1 MHKILTIGVIIFF
14 VIFLIYVWIKGSS
27 FIKGSI
33 LLGLIVG
40 ALIGASVGIVAFGSG
55 INGAYVFGPLGSVIG
70 VFIATSFS
78 KDKNSEEQENSS
90 ETLESESSKI
100 SSYTFFIILFSIFI
114 LIIFLIF
121 LFSSNKNPKKIH
133 NWRLDAVYKDEIK
146 TCEKQIIQKN
156 PNVNIVELKS
166 YKSFQIIRDN
176 NQIKKIIT
184 YDVKKNVFILGEMS
198 FGTFDCYLDLKND
211 ATFSFLRLIQK

>member
-1 MHKILTIGVIIFF
+1 
-14 VIFLIYVWIKGSS
+14 
-27 FIKGSI
+27 

-156 PNVNIVELKS
+156 PNVNIVEFKS
-166 YKSFQIIRDN
+166 YKSFQIIKYN

-211 ATFSFLRLIQK
+211 TTFSFLRLTQK

>member
-184 YDVKKNVFILGEMS
+184 YDVKKNVFIIGEMS

-211 ATFSFLRLIQK
+211 ATFSFLRLTQK

>member
-14 VIFLIYVWIKGSS
+14 VIFLIYVWIKGNS

-90 ETLESESSKI
+90 ETLESEPSKI
-100 SSYTFFIILFSIFI
+100 SSYTFFIILFSIII

-121 LFSSNKNPKKIH
+121 LFSSNKNSKKIH
-133 NWRLDAVYKDEIK
+133 NWRLDAVYEDEIK

-211 ATFSFLRLIQK
+211 TTFSFLRLIQK

>member
-1 MHKILTIGVIIFF
+1 MHKILTIGVITFF

-33 LLGLIVG
+33 LLGLIIG

-70 VFIATSFS
+70 VFIATSFL

-90 ETLESESSKI
+90 ETLESEPSKI
-100 SSYTFFIILFSIFI
+100 SSYTFFIILFSIII

-121 LFSSNKNPKKIH
+121 LFSSNKNSKKIH
-133 NWRLDAVYKDEIK
+133 NWRLDAVYEDEIK

-211 ATFSFLRLIQK
+211 TTFSFLRLIQK